1 MRWAVWLGPGRH
13 VLQDGSATV
22 KRKCKGNPASQQ
34 QKRANTHAHTQAS
47 TQTMDNPVDL
57 RGPDILTSIPQ
68 AMALSLKHDTQTQ
81 TQTQTHKHTDTDTQT
96 QDLDPK
102 LAAMLLLGRAGNT
115 ML

>member
-1 MRWAVWLGPGRH
+1 
-13 VLQDGSATV
+13 
-22 KRKCKGNPASQQ
+22 
-34 QKRANTHAHTQAS
+34 
-47 TQTMDNPVDL
+47 MDNPVDL

>member
-1 MRWAVWLGPGRH
+1 M
-13 VLQDGSATV
+13 LQDGSATV
-22 KRKCKGNPASQQ
+22 KRKCKRNPASQQ

-57 RGPDILTSIPQ
+57 RGPNILTSIPQ

-81 TQTQTHKHTDTDTQT
+81 TQTQTHTDTQTHKHTDTDTQT

>member
-1 MRWAVWLGPGRH
+1 
-13 VLQDGSATV
+13 
-22 KRKCKGNPASQQ
+22 
-34 QKRANTHAHTQAS
+34 
-47 TQTMDNPVDL
+47 MDNPVDL
-57 RGPDILTSIPQ
+57 RGPDILTSIQQ

-81 TQTQTHKHTDTDTQT
+81 TQTQTHTDTQTHRHRYT

>member
-1 MRWAVWLGPGRH
+1 
-13 VLQDGSATV
+13 
-22 KRKCKGNPASQQ
+22 
-34 QKRANTHAHTQAS
+34 
-47 TQTMDNPVDL
+47 MDNPVDL

-81 TQTQTHKHTDTDTQT
+81 TQTHTQTHKHTDTNTQT

>member
-1 MRWAVWLGPGRH
+1 M
-13 VLQDGSATV
+13 LQDGSATV
-22 KRKCKGNPASQQ
+22 KRKCKRNPEGQQ

-57 RGPDILTSIPQ
+57 RGPNILTSIPQ

-81 TQTQTHKHTDTDTQT
+81 TQTQTHTQTHRHTDTDTQT